1 MLKPSLTLTST
12 KNLLKLRLQTLRP
25 RLPRRPESQPLLDII
40 TSRTL
45 RAYSSVLF
53 GDNTQKA
60 ARNNPRR
67 RIRTLDPA
75 KLTLDDHLDLS
86 SMTYPSLRFV
96 PRSAKSLPGDTPW
109 TWRFAYIIKLGDLER
124 FPPGTHGFMYY
135 HVPPNSSPLAGELR
149 FRITPSTSPMS
160 FAAGADLLAENDQPW
175 RYPLYK
181 IMMRPEASREI
192 AALLLQD
199 QLVSQRTLDL
209 AAAAALSLRSE
220 KGVSGVGR
228 RSSMV
233 SAMPTL
239 STFGQEF
246 TYRVRIDSTLHYLFV
261 GSETIVRRA
270 VTRPTQFRVW
280 VDGMHVHYCP
290 FEGTGSV
297 CPPSILAHAYVVVI
311 FIRDFDLLLRAIE
324 APGTRWKTCRR
335 HARHPLYR
343 PHNTCPVA
351 RRMHVPR
358 AAYAA

>member
-12 KNLLKLRLQTLRP
+12 KNLKLRLLTLWP
-25 RLPRRPESQPLLDII
+25 RLPRRPESQLLPEFI
-40 TSRTL
+40 TSRTW
-45 RAYSSVLF
+45 RAYSSVSF
-53 GDNTQKA
+53 GDHTQKA

-109 TWRFAYIIKLGDLER
+109 TWRFAYIIKLGDMER

-149 FRITPSTSPMS
+149 FRITPSISPMD
-160 FAAGADLLAENDQPW
+160 FAAGADLLIENDQPW

-192 AALLLQD
+192 TALLLQD

-335 HARHPLYR
+335 HPRQTLYR
-343 PHNTCPVA
+343 PHSTCPVA